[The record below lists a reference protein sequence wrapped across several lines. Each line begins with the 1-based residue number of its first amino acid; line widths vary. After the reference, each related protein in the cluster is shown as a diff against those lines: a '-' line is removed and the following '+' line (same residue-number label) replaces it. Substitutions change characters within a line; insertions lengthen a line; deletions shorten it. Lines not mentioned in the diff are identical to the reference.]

1 MQINLKFVT
10 FRIYNTIMKIFI
22 ANLPHKLEEAELKTM
37 LTQFGQVAS
46 VKLLTDKETGKR
58 KGFGFIEM
66 PVREQ
71 AKAAI
76 AALNEREV
84 YGRKIAL
91 SEAVEK
97 EQERG
102 SSFQRPRREYR
113 SSESQNNGEV
123 DGNRW

>member
-1 MQINLKFVT
+1 
-10 FRIYNTIMKIFI
+10 MKLFI

-46 VKLLTDKETGKR
+46 VKLKTDPETGKR
-58 KGFGFIEM
+58 KGWGFIEM
-66 PVREQ
+66 PVNDQ

-76 AALNEREV
+76 AALDGKEIH
-84 YGRKIAL
+84 GRKIAL

-97 EQERG
+97 EPEKKPVH
-102 SSFQRPRREYR
+102 FQRPRREYR
-113 SSESQNNGEV
+113 GYGEDNKGEI